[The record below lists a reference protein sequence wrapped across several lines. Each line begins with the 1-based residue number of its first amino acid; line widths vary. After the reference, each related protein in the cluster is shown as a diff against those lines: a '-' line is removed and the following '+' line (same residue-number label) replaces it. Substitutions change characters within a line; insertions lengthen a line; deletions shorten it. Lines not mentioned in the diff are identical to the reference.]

1 MQLGRLY
8 VKRGCNE
15 ERESN
20 VERGSEF
27 EANFERVFEREC
39 ACVCVCIRSNF
50 VVVKEREREREI
62 QCKEN
67 RERKDNTSGW

>member
-1 MQLGRLY
+1 MQIGRLY

-27 EANFERVFEREC
+27 EANFERVF
-39 ACVCVCIRSNF
+39 VCVHKVEFCDSKR
-50 VVVKEREREREI
+50 KREGER
-62 QCKEN
+62 
-67 RERKDNTSGW
+67 DTV